1 MIWLAAVVAA
11 FVGLGAGY
19 GAGELRGRRQ
29 AVAARALC
37 ESARALLE
45 SARPLGFRAV
55 VPLPAT
61 PAAMAAE
68 LRRFGEWFGMEWR
81 RSEEERHR
89 MGAVMQGLTE
99 AIVLLDRQGDVL
111 LANDAAGRLWPQLG
125 APGRHQHDLFQ
136 DERLDK
142 ALAEASASGQSQA
155 ADLSL
160 PGPPRRHL
168 RVRILPLE
176 PVPAGG
182 NLVVVQDVT
191 SQRISD
197 QIRRD
202 FVANVSHELQTPLT
216 SVRGYA
222 ETLADESL
230 TAEEHERFT
239 GHILREAERMAVL
252 VRDLLAL
259 AQLEAPRWA
268 PVTPVALGELAAE
281 VVTQESS
288 FAAERGVTLRRLPGD
303 AVVPGRAEELR
314 RALQNLVRNALAYTP
329 AGGRVVIGVER
340 RGAMAAVSV
349 ADTGIGIPPAALP
362 RIFERFYRV
371 DPGRSRDTGG
381 TGLGLAIVKHTAEG
395 HGGRV
400 EVQSTLGQ
408 GSTFTLLLPTR
419 PGDGHAPS
427 PEIDGVSAGTAGH

>member
-11 FVGLGAGY
+11 VLGLAVGY
-19 GAGELRGRRQ
+19 GAGEFRGRRL
-29 AVAARALC
+29 AAAALALR
-37 ESARALLE
+37 EPARALLE
-45 SARPLGFRAV
+45 AARPLGFRAGA
-55 VPLPAT
+55 PLPGT
-61 PAAMAAE
+61 PGALAGE
-68 LRRFGEWFGMEWR
+68 LRRFGEWFGAEWR
-81 RSEEERHR
+81 RSEEERRR

-99 AIVLLDRQGDVL
+99 GIVLLDREGNVL
-111 LANDAAGRLWPQLG
+111 LANDAAGRLWPQLA

-142 ALAEASASGQSQA
+142 ALAQALVAGQPQA
-155 ADLSL
+155 ADISL

-168 RVRILPLE
+168 RVRILPLD
-176 PVPAGG
+176 PAPAAG

-191 SQRISD
+191 SQRASD

-230 TAEEHERFT
+230 TPEEHRRFT
-239 GHILREAERMAVL
+239 EHILREAERMAML

-268 PVTPVALGELAAE
+268 PVTPVSLGDLAAE
-281 VVTQESS
+281 VVSQEAS
-288 FAAERGVTLRRLPGD
+288 FADERGVALQRLPGD

-329 AGGRVVIGVER
+329 AGGRVIIRVVR
-340 RGAMAAVSV
+340 QGAMAAVSV
-349 ADTGIGIPPAALP
+349 EDTGMGIPAPSLP

-400 EVQSTLGQ
+400 EVQSTLGK
-408 GSTFTLLLPTR
+408 GSTFTLLLPVR
-419 PGDGHAPS
+419 QGDAHPPS
-427 PEIDGVSAGTAGH
+427 AEAEGI